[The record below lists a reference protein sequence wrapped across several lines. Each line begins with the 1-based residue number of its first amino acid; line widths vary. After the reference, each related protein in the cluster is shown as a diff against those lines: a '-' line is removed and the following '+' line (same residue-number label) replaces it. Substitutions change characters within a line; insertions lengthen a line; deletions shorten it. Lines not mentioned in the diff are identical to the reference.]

1 MGRDP
6 RHKPTGIDM
15 DGVQRIPSRLGNLL
29 YGEIEG
35 LGTEFPDEWG
45 KFLVFNFADV
55 YFSIASGL

>member
-1 MGRDP
+1 
-6 RHKPTGIDM
+6 M

-45 KFLVFNFADV
+45 KFLIFNFADV